1 MWSGRCGARR
11 RRVDPV
17 RRACRRRTAVT
28 AFWACALVA
37 VASAAVSLFFAV
49 DGLRGSRPDAVTA
62 SRYALARS
70 ISLFAVALTGLFS
83 ASEAFVAAV
92 ATAMILVQS
101 LDALVGVGLHD
112 RVKTFGPAI
121 MSLVGLA
128 TLLWMFGT

>member
-1 MWSGRCGARR
+1 M
-11 RRVDPV
+11 
-17 RRACRRRTAVT
+17 T
-28 AFWACALVA
+28 AFWAGALVT

-70 ISLFAVALTGLFS
+70 IALFAVALTGLFS
-83 ASEAFVAAV
+83 ASEAFVAAI